1 VTSSA
6 PPSTAE
12 LARWV
17 EQLGRT
23 VVEVAPLA
31 GDVSFRR
38 YFRVGLRHGSA
49 VLAWY
54 PPELADRFAAFVET
68 TALLEG
74 IGVRVPTI
82 LERSDDARFMLL
94 EDGGD
99 LALADLPVGSLRV
112 ERHYRRSLDYAT
124 RIAALPAD
132 RIPETNA
139 PLDEAFLRRELDL
152 TWRVF
157 LERELAADVSLRQD
171 LQQAL
176 EALCSALARLPPLPC
191 HRDLMAR
198 NLLVVRNLPLESAAP
213 GLEQPEGLWLLD
225 HQDLRLGPPHYDA
238 ASLLHDS
245 SRLGGEQVER
255 FESELLPPSERAD
268 YARVCVQRMFK
279 IVGTFHSF
287 AARGD
292 SRHLHRVPAA
302 LADAAL
308 KLRDVPEGVDVAP
321 ALEER
326 WRAR

>member
-12 LARWV
+12 LAHWV
-17 EQLGRT
+17 EQLGHT
-23 VVEVAPLA
+23 VVEVVPLA

-54 PPELADRFAAFVET
+54 PPELADRFAAYVET

-74 IGVRVPTI
+74 IGVRVPAI

-99 LALADLPVGSLRV
+99 LALVDLPLGSLRA

-124 RIAALPAD
+124 RIAALPPD
-132 RIPETNA
+132 RIPESNA
-139 PLDEAFLRRELDL
+139 PLDESVLRRELDL

-157 LERELAADVSLRQD
+157 LECELGADASLRRGLHETLD
-171 LQQAL
+171 
-176 EALCSALARLPPLPC
+176 ALCSALGRLRPLPC

-198 NLLVVRNLPLESAAP
+198 NLLVKSAP
-213 GLEQPEGLWLLD
+213 GSGQPEGLWLLD
-225 HQDLRLGPPHYDA
+225 HQDLRLGPPHYDV

-245 SRLGGEQVER
+245 SRLGAEQVER
-255 FESELLPPSERAD
+255 FESELLAPRERGD
-268 YARVCVQRMFK
+268 YARVCVQRLFK
-279 IVGTFHSF
+279 VVGTFHSF
-287 AARGD
+287 SARGD

-302 LADAAL
+302 LGAAAR

-326 WRAR
+326 WHAR